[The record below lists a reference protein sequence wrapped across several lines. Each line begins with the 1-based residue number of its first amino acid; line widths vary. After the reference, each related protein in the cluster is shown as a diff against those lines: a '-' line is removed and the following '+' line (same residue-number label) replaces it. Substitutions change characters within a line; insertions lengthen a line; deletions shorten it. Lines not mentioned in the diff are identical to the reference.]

1 MNSHK
6 DFDELVKNLEKN
18 KNPKISNIID
28 FINMN
33 AGQKKYDD
41 IKDLLTGTKLNKEK
55 LLKKLKEI
63 NQNGLYDD
71 IIDFIEKNPEKSMDE
86 IL

>member
-33 AGQKKYDD
+33 AG
-41 IKDLLTGTKLNKEK
+41 
-55 LLKKLKEI
+55 
-63 NQNGLYDD
+63 
-71 IIDFIEKNPEKSMDE
+71 
-86 IL
+86 